1 MTTNSRLGT
10 QMLVA
15 IVIFM
20 MACGGGGGGGGVSG
34 GIGGSGFTAVSVG
47 SVSATGSIT
56 VNGVRYQTTG
66 AAVNRDDGASFS
78 EADLKVGLVVE
89 VNGQVNAD
97 GVNGTATTVT
107 VLTAVQGPVDQI
119 DPTTNSLTVLGQP
132 VAIDDQT
139 LFDDSIQPNDLSG
152 LGLNDIV
159 EVSGT
164 VDPNGTIRAMR
175 IEIKSATET
184 LKKVR
189 GFVDSVSVPAQTFTI
204 NGLTIDF
211 SAAVENDFG
220 ANGPPVSVF
229 VSVLGTSPLAG
240 GTLIATV
247 VDDETRSI
255 ADETNAEIEGF
266 ITAAAGSSFSLVSS
280 AGTFR
285 FQTDAGTI
293 FEGGVAGDLVVG
305 LKVEVEGAF
314 SGGVMIADKVSI
326 QDGIRLREVAVD
338 SVVVPNRTITLV
350 DLSDLVLKLNDQ
362 TDISDDRSATPAGQ
376 NPTPDQLLPTLS
388 PNDDEL
394 RVRARISNTVLPGVT
409 ELVVTE
415 LRVRD
420 GPPSPE
426 VRLRGPL
433 DTLPGPNGPLQILGI
448 TVTFDGATT
457 FSDLNGLI
465 DQATFISQVDAGSLI
480 QAEGPLSNDNIMD
493 ATQLEIED

>member
-10 QMLVA
+10 QMLVV
-15 IVIFM
+15 IFIFM
-20 MACGGGGGGGGVSG
+20 MACGGGGGGGGGVSG

-66 AAVNRDDGASFS
+66 AAVKRDDSASFS

-97 GVNGTATTVT
+97 GVNGTATAVT

-119 DPTTNSLTVLGQP
+119 APGTNNLTVMGQP

-152 LGLNDIV
+152 LSLNDIV

-189 GFVDSVSVPAQTFTI
+189 GFVDSVSVPTQTFTI

-211 SAAVENDFG
+211 STAVENDFG
-220 ANGPPVSVF
+220 ANGPPVSAF
-229 VSVLGTSPLAG
+229 VSVRGTSPLAG
-240 GTLIATV
+240 DTLIATV
-247 VDDETRSI
+247 VDDETRSF
-255 ADETNAEIEGF
+255 ANETNAEIEGF
-266 ITAAAGSSFSLVSS
+266 ITAAAGSTYTLVSG
-280 AGTFR
+280 AGTFQ

-305 LKVEVEGAF
+305 LKVEVGGAF

-326 QDGIRLREVAVD
+326 QDGIRLREVTINTVNVAE
-338 SVVVPNRTITLV
+338 RTFTLV
-350 DLSDLVLKLNDQ
+350 ELSALVLRLNDQ
-362 TDISDDRSATPAGQ
+362 TDISDDRSPAAQ
-376 NPTPDQLLPTLS
+376 RPKSHPRSTAADVV
-388 PNDDEL
+388 PNTTNFGCG
-394 RVRARISNTVLPGVT
+394 RGYPI
-409 ELVVTE
+409 
-415 LRVRD
+415 
-420 GPPSPE
+420 PSYP
-426 VRLRGPL
+426 
-433 DTLPGPNGPLQILGI
+433 
-448 TVTFDGATT
+448 A
-457 FSDLNGLI
+457 
-465 DQATFISQVDAGSLI
+465 
-480 QAEGPLSNDNIMD
+480 
-493 ATQLEIED
+493 

>member
-20 MACGGGGGGGGVSG
+20 MACGGGGGGGGGGVSG

-139 LFDDSIQPNDLSG
+139 LFDDSIQPNNLSG
-152 LGLNDIV
+152 LSLDEIV

-175 IEIKSATET
+175 IEAKPGET
-184 LKKVR
+184 LRKVR
-189 GFVDSVSVPAQTFTI
+189 GFADNVTATTFKI
-204 NGLTIDF
+204 NGLTIEF
-211 SAAVENDFG
+211 SS
-220 ANGPPVSVF
+220 GPPPNAF
-229 VSVLGTSPLAG
+229 VAVRGTSLDRG
-240 GTLIATV
+240 SNTLIADV
-247 VDDETRSI
+247 VDDETRSFV
-255 ADETNAEIEGF
+255 DEANAEIEGF
-266 ITAAAGSSFSLVSS
+266 ITAAAGSTFSLVSG

-285 FQTDAGTI
+285 FQTDAGTT
-293 FEGGVAGDLVVG
+293 FEGGVAADMVIG

-326 QDGIRLREVAVD
+326 KDGIRLREVTVD
-338 SVVVPNRTITLV
+338 TVNLAERTLTLTE
-350 DLSDLVLKLNDQ
+350 LSALVLKLNDQ
-362 TDISDDRSATPAGQ
+362 TDITDDRSTQPDGP
-376 NPTPDQLLPTLS
+376 NPSPDELLLTLS
-388 PNDDEL
+388 LNDDEL
-394 RVRARISNTVLPGVT
+394 RVRARVSNTVLPGAT
-409 ELVVTE
+409 ELVITE

-433 DTLPGPNGPLQILGI
+433 DASPGPTGPLQILGI
-448 TVTFDGATT
+448 TVTFDGATI
-457 FSDLNGLI
+457 FFDLNGEI